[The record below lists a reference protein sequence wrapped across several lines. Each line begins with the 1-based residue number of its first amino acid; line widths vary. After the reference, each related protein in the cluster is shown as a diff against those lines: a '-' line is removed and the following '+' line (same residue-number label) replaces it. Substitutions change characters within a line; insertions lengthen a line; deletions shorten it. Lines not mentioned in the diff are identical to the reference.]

1 MMDQGS
7 NISGFTLH
15 QTYARVHFSASRR
28 LDIYL
33 HENSIPP
40 RRLTLDPDAIS
51 VHEHVVSLDRS
62 RAVNVVEHLFSALY
76 GLRIFNLRIDL
87 YGNEIPFFDGS
98 SYPFIMPLARVKTNA
113 PAQPS
118 HHIPLLE
125 RISVGSG
132 NSFIRYEPARTR
144 RDPLVVDMTLSHPY
158 IKKQRIELEVTPRSY
173 RAEIAPARTFVF
185 TTEDDPRLKEL
196 PPYGIGITRRNIY
209 SASPLRFP
217 DEPVRHK
224 ILDLLG
230 DMFVLRKMISGKI
243 IARNTSH
250 RLNLRFVKTLLG
262 YLDFDH

>member
-1 MMDQGS
+1 VDQGS

-33 HENSIPP
+33 HENSTPP
-40 RRLTLDPDAIS
+40 RRLVLDPNAVS
-51 VHEHVVSLDRS
+51 VHKHVVSLDRS
-62 RAVNVVEHLFSALY
+62 RTVNVVEHLFSALY
-76 GLRIFNLRIDL
+76 GLEIFNLRIDL

-98 SYPFIMPLARVKTNA
+98 SRPFIVPLARVKTCT
-113 PAQPS
+113 PAR
-118 HHIPLLE
+118 LLQHLILPE
-125 RISVGSG
+125 RITVGSG
-132 NSFIRYEPARTR
+132 NSFIKYEPARTH
-144 RDPLVVDMTLSHPY
+144 RDLLVIDMTLTHPY

-173 RAEIAPARTFVF
+173 RAEIAPARTFAF

-196 PPYGIGITRRNIY
+196 PSYGIGITRCNIY

-230 DMFVLRKMISGKI
+230 DIFVLQKMICGTI

-250 RLNLRFVKTLLG
+250 RLNLRFVKTVLANL
-262 YLDFDH
+262 HPVH